1 MTSDLIEAVS
11 LSAPLSEDWLALSV
25 CLRKPEHE
33 ERRGREREER
43 RKGKWEEVWVTG
55 YAFLVLLVVRSTRSG
70 CLSIDLCSPG
80 TYSPSV

>member
-33 ERRGREREER
+33 ERRGREMGGSMGYRVCFSCLTC
-43 RKGKWEEVWVTG
+43 GEVHQVG
-55 YAFLVLLVVRSTRSG
+55 LL
-70 CLSIDLCSPG
+70 I
-80 TYSPSV
+80 Y